1 MKRCLVLTEDSALAA
16 SALTLLRASEAI
28 LAAPEAAVGVGVGL
42 EFESARAEA
51 SDGDGLAAPSAGGGV
66 GEGNI

>member
-16 SALTLLRASEAI
+16 SALALLRASEAI
-28 LAAPEAAVGVGVGL
+28 PAAPEAAIGVGAGL

-51 SDGDGLAAPSAGGGV
+51 SDGDVLAAPSPGGGV
-66 GEGNI
+66 GEGDI